1 MEELILT
8 RYLFSYSEVKQ
19 TLFVEILDGNVG
31 AALYWGY
38 ELYWSGYDDETF
50 EWLLNTYD
58 LMFEANEEF
67 KNRINGE
74 YEEWKENNELY
85 ENLGTI
91 IINMCYRSFSI
102 SKFTN
107 TYFNTQCIDD
117 DNLKRN
123 SDLYI
128 NIMKEDVSE
137 YKTKIAGTVKN
148 FNTELESQL
157 YYELTCINTAIADVG
172 KIKK

>member
-67 KNRINGE
+67 KNRIGSV
-74 YEEWKENNELY
+74 
-85 ENLGTI
+85 I
-91 IINMCYRSFSI
+91 
-102 SKFTN
+102 
-107 TYFNTQCIDD
+107 
-117 DNLKRN
+117 
-123 SDLYI
+123 
-128 NIMKEDVSE
+128 
-137 YKTKIAGTVKN
+137 
-148 FNTELESQL
+148 
-157 YYELTCINTAIADVG
+157 
-172 KIKK
+172 